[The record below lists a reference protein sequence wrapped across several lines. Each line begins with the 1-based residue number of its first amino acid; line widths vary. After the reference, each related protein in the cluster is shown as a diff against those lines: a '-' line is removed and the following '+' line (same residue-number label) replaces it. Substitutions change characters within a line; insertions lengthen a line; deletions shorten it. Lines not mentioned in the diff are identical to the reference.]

1 MRGEESSPRR
11 RADGTEIPPNCRNAG
26 KVVWSQAS
34 FPFTAA
40 PIFVSK
46 GRKAARICNMG
57 DNLTAHPSAARWSV
71 SPADAGAL
79 TEAFHLNHGA
89 AHHPTALE
97 RASWSTPL
105 EIMPYP
111 NPPSAEKTGRMGSEP
126 RLRRACSNAHRFR
139 RISRQMNFFQETS
152 DRAST
157 AMTFMSAG
165 RKGLWRLWAV
175 ENHQHTA

>member
-1 MRGEESSPRR
+1 MRGEDTSPRH
-11 RADGTEIPPNCRNAG
+11 RADATEIPPCYHNVD

-34 FPFTAA
+34 FLFTAA

-89 AHHPTALE
+89 AHHPTDLE

-111 NPPSAEKTGRMGSEP
+111 NPPSTEKTVRMTSCDPAFAHDVAHCLLMGLLRPLVKRTCRIQNVALHGHCWGASGTCANRHSE
-126 RLRRACSNAHRFR
+126 LN
-139 RISRQMNFFQETS
+139 E
-152 DRAST
+152 
-157 AMTFMSAG
+157 
-165 RKGLWRLWAV
+165 
-175 ENHQHTA
+175 